1 MASGLTATTRYIGVL
16 VGVAALGA
24 VLTQIAS
31 RRFILGGVEAGL
43 DAETAAELAKHVTSG
58 DVAGIV
64 STVPEALRASV
75 WQNRQCGLRRWI
87 RCGGAAGG
95 CGCRGGGAVHGASG
109 AARRDVAGH
118 GWQHSPRRAWSKK
131 EKRRFPLIDH
141 CSKREFFGRLAAAAE
156 ACLLEQSD
164 ATAHLV
170 CAAVLREAYSMAKQM
185 DEDEFDFLIVAEVNQ
200 IGEDPTLPGQR
211 TGYSSIKETIEFFRG
226 RGIQIHGTV

>member
-1 MASGLTATTRYIGVL
+1 MKKLDELAPLLANPVLPKASRHWSGADVL
-16 VGVAALGA
+16 LGPPPQPDHLRRSFYA
-24 VLTQIAS
+24 KDREVLTEHALEVS
-31 RRFILGGVEAGL
+31 YFFEVLRDPFYEEA
-43 DAETAAELAKHVTSG
+43 
-58 DVAGIV
+58 
-64 STVPEALRASV
+64 
-75 WQNRQCGLRRWI
+75 
-87 RCGGAAGG
+87 
-95 CGCRGGGAVHGASG
+95 
-109 AARRDVAGH
+109 
-118 GWQHSPRRAWSKK
+118 
-131 EKRRFPLIDH
+131 LIDH

-200 IGEDPTLPGQR
+200 IGGDPTLPGQR